1 MTPVKAQDKKHLKL
15 LIQEHMDAYGNECDL
30 NHINVSGVNNISDLF
45 FGSSFNGDIS
55 QWDVSNVEQISH
67 IFQDSGFEGCL
78 REWNLHPQ
86 VEVVRPFSKFHD
98 SVLGYVGVFNGEYEV
113 PENHPQHHRLN
124 ESPAHSAEH

>member
-1 MTPVKAQDKKHLKL
+1 MV
-15 LIQEHMDAYGNECDL
+15 
-30 NHINVSGVNNISDLF
+30 ISP
-45 FGSSFNGDIS
+45 NGMS
-55 QWDVSNVEQISH
+55 RTLSKYPTS
-67 IFQDSGFEGCL
+67 FQDSGFEGCL